1 MSRGGVLTIKSI
13 LWRSIELKGH
23 EACRL
28 FSQEA
33 DWRLAGTAVFSHDQP
48 CRLEYVIVCDASW
61 NTMLARVSGWVGKE
75 TVNIE
80 LAIDSERN
88 WRLNGVERP
97 AVAGCTDLDLNFSP
111 CTNLL
116 PVRRLN
122 LSIGQEAPVKAAW
135 LRFPSFELEPLA
147 QVYRRVGESTYRY
160 ESGGGSFVAELEVDA
175 VGFVTNYPGFWL
187 AEATTQ

>member
-1 MSRGGVLTIKSI
+1 MSQGGVLTIKSI
-13 LWRSIELKGH
+13 LWRSIELDGH
-23 EACRL
+23 EACSL
-28 FSQEA
+28 FSRDA
-33 DWRLAGTAVFSHDQP
+33 DWHLAGTAVFSHDDQP

-61 NTMLARVSGWVGKE
+61 NTMSARVSGWVGHE

-80 LAIDSERN
+80 IAVDAERH
-88 WRLNGVERP
+88 WRLNGIECP
-97 AVAGCTDLDLNFSP
+97 AVSGCTDLDLNFSP

-147 QVYRRVGESTYRY
+147 QVYRRVSESTYRY
-160 ESGGGSFVAELEVDA
+160 ESGGGFVADLEVDS
-175 VGFVTNYPGFWL
+175 VGFVKNYPDFWQ
-187 AEATTQ
+187 AEATT